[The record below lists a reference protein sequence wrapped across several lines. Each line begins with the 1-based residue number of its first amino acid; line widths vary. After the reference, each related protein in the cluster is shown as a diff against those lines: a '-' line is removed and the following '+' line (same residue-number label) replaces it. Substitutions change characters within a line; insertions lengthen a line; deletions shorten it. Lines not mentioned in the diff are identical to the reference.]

1 LVGINRGGREI
12 ASSLDLK
19 EVERT
24 HTSGNKVIKR
34 YVNNNM

>member
-1 LVGINRGGREI
+1 VGINFGGREV

-24 HTSGNKVIKR
+24 HTSGTKVIKR
-34 YVNNNM
+34 YVNNSM